1 MKRLE
6 HSEEIE
12 YAAAAVCT
20 SVRTIIHNAAE
31 AEGSHGVVVGTL
43 GHRGGGGG
51 GDGRPLSRDPH

>member
-12 YAAAAVCT
+12 YAAAAAVCT

-51 GDGRPLSRDPH
+51 DGRPLSRDPH